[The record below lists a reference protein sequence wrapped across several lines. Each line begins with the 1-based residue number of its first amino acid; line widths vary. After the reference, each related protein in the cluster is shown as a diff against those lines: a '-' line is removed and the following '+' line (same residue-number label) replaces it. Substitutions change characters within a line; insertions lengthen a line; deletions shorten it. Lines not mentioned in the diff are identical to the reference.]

1 LRGQS
6 PLSKISSPSPLK
18 ERGTE
23 GVRMIKNFKEVTNGK
38 DMEADNG
45 GYLDYN

>member
-1 LRGQS
+1 MLRIHL
-6 PLSKISSPSPLK
+6 PIT

-23 GVRMIKNFKEVTNGK
+23 GVGMIKNFKEVTNGK

>member
-1 LRGQS
+1 LKGLR
-6 PLSKISSPSPLK
+6 PFKNHLSPSPLK